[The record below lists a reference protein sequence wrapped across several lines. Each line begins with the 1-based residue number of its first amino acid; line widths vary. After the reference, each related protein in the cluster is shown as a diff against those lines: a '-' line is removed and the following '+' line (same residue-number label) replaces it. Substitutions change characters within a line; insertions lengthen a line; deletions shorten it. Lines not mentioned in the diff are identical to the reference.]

1 MTAAP
6 SLTPRDLCNIALQF
20 EDAHASLL
28 GAQHAYAEATEA
40 VTDAK
45 YTLEFAKAHK
55 LDRGIEGKNTEQ
67 REAKLRL
74 CLADEYQAVH
84 DLERE
89 QARAKLELDGARL
102 AWDCLRYRLKAYE
115 VACGKEG

>member
-6 SLTPRDLCNIALQF
+6 SLTSRDLCDLALEF

-28 GAQHAYAEATEA
+28 GAQHAYSESSEA
-40 VTDAK
+40 VTEAK
-45 YTLEFAKAHK
+45 YALELAKAHL
-55 LDRGIEGKNTEQ
+55 LDKGVEGKNTEQ

-74 CLADEYQAVH
+74 CLDSEYQALY

-102 AWDCLRYRLKAYE
+102 AWDCLRYRLKAFE
-115 VACGKEG
+115 IACGKDG

>member
-1 MTAAP
+1 MAA
-6 SLTPRDLCNIALQF
+6 SLLTSRDLCDLALEF

-28 GAQHAYAEATEA
+28 GAQHAYAEASEA
-40 VTDAK
+40 VTEAN
-45 YTLEFAKAHK
+45 YALELAKAHR
-55 LDRGIEGKNTEQ
+55 LDRGVEGKNLEQ

-74 CLADEYQAVH
+74 CLASEYQAVH

-102 AWDCLRYRLKAYE
+102 AWDCLRYRLKVFE
-115 VACGKEG
+115 LACGKDG